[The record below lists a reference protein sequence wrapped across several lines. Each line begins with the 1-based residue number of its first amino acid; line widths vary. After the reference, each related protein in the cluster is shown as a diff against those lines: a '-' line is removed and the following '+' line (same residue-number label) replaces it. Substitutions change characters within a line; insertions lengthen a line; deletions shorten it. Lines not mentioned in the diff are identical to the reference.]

1 MTESSNSPGGLKN
14 HVVKI
19 VNTARYADTVGR
31 CTEYN
36 EERQRYTIYIDA
48 ATQVSI
54 KTDNLVLASMAES
67 LKFRLNEARHRA
79 EKIANDPTLRREVKG
94 SLLNHV
100 VKIVNTARYADTV
113 GRCMAYNEER
123 QRYTIYIDAATH
135 VSIKIDNLVVAS
147 MAECLKFRL
156 KEARNQAQEMAN
168 DPTLRREAIQIFYE
182 NIL

>member
-31 CTEYN
+31 CTAYN

-54 KTDNLVLASMAES
+54 KTDNLVVASMAES
-67 LKFRLNEARHRA
+67 
-79 EKIANDPTLRREVKG
+79 V
-94 SLLNHV
+94 
-100 VKIVNTARYADTV
+100 
-113 GRCMAYNEER
+113 
-123 QRYTIYIDAATH
+123 
-135 VSIKIDNLVVAS
+135 
-147 MAECLKFRL
+147 KFRL